1 MKIIIIIIIMDFI
14 FELSIPMFFEMSRVS
29 FLLMEI
35 IS

>member
-1 MKIIIIIIIMDFI
+1 MKIIIIIITDFI
-14 FELSIPMFFEMSRVS
+14 FELSIPMFFEMSIVS